1 MPRRTLIPY
10 LLLLVLTILALGA
23 AALAVAQGPG
33 TVSPTSATGYTA
45 THCTD
50 LHLENGSGCLYVR
63 VSSKEEECVATG
75 LRRIV
80 ATAKH
85 LAPAINEAKALIA
98 KCEGSD
104 GH

>member
-1 MPRRTLIPY
+1 MARRKLLPY
-10 LLLLVLTILALGA
+10 VLLLVLTFLAVGA

-33 TVSPTSATGYTA
+33 TVSPASATGYTA
-45 THCTD
+45 THCTA

-63 VSSKEEECVATG
+63 VSLKEEECVATG

-85 LAPAINEAKALIA
+85 LVPAVNEAKVLIA